1 MAVSKWTIPV
11 SALLQAELTG
21 EALRHTKRRSSATSF
36 RNKLTYTGFVLLS
49 VAVGAV
55 AGQAWLRLAL

>member
-11 SALLQAELTG
+11 SALLQAELTD
-21 EALRHTKRRSSATSF
+21 EALRHTKRRSRAVPF
-36 RNKLTYTGFVLLS
+36 RTVPTYTGFVLLS
-49 VAVGAV
+49 VAIGAV